1 MKGRD
6 VRPGTVADR
15 SGVQLNGRVP
25 ATIAADALLGLLM
38 PFWQIVLGLT
48 ILGFVAGASIRLARR
63 GRSRMN
69 TAIVVTGTM
78 LLGAVLLGLLTSM
91 G

>member
-1 MKGRD
+1 
-6 VRPGTVADR
+6 V
-15 SGVQLNGRVP
+15 
-25 ATIAADALLGLLM
+25 
-38 PFWQIVLGLT
+38 
-48 ILGFVAGASIRLARR
+48 FVAGASIRLARR

-78 LLGAVLLGLLTSM
+78 LLGAVLLLGVLSSM